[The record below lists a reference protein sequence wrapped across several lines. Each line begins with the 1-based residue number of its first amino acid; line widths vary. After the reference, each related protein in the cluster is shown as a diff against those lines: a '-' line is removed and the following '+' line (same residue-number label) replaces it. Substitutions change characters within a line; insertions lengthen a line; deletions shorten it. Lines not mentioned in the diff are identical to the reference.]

1 MPASFADIAAVLR
14 DPAKQRFVV
23 VSHLRP
29 DGDALGC
36 QLAFGLCLR
45 ELGKREVAIW
55 NEDGMLDK
63 LRFLPRSDLV
73 SLPPAEPQE
82 FDVLVALDTASHQRL
97 GTPLN
102 SIAGK
107 PLTINLDHHVSNPGY
122 GDLSHIDA
130 ASPAT
135 GQLLYEFFVDQGL
148 PLTTDMATNLFAAIS
163 TDTGSFQYAS
173 TTARTYEVAA
183 ELIRCGVD
191 FATLSRELYGSYP
204 RRRLELLKSLLHTLR
219 ISDDERVASFAL
231 DLATARQLG
240 VGPED
245 NEGLIDYIRA
255 VDTTVVAIFF
265 EELDGGL
272 VRVSMR
278 SKTPAAD
285 VSAICGRFGG
295 GGHVMAA
302 GARVRGTLTEVE
314 ERVLLAVDKAIGQK
328 SAG

>member
-1 MPASFADIAAVLR
+1 MQATFADIAAVLR
-14 DPAKQRFVV
+14 DPAHQRFVV

-29 DGDALGC
+29 DGDALGS

-63 LRFLPRSDLV
+63 LRFLPRSELV
-73 SLPPAEPQE
+73 EAPPAEPPRE
-82 FDVLVALDTASHQRL
+82 FDVLVALDTATHPRL
-97 GTPLN
+97 GTPLR
-102 SIAGK
+102 SIAGQ

-122 GDLSHIDA
+122 GNLPHIDA
-130 ASPAT
+130 TSPAT
-135 GQLLYEFFVDQGL
+135 GQLLYEFFTDQGL

-183 ELIRCGVD
+183 DLIRRGVD
-191 FATLSRELYGSYP
+191 IATLSRQLYGSYP
-204 RRRLELLKSLLHTLR
+204 RRRLDLLQALLHTLR
-219 ISDDERVASFAL
+219 VSDDERVASFAL
-231 DLATARQLG
+231 DLATAERIG

-255 VDTTVVAIFF
+255 IDTVLVAIFF

-285 VSAICGRFGG
+285 VSAICGGFGG

-302 GARVRGTLTEVE
+302 GAHVRGPLAEVE
-314 ERVLLAVDKAIGQK
+314 NRVLAAVHAALPLAA
-328 SAG
+328 

>member
-1 MPASFADIAAVLR
+1 MQAAFADIAAVLR
-14 DPAKQRFVV
+14 DPARQRFVV

-63 LRFLPRSDLV
+63 LRFLPRSELV
-73 SLPPAEPQE
+73 EPPPAEPRE
-82 FDVLVALDTASHQRL
+82 FDVLVALDTATHPRL
-97 GTPLN
+97 GTPLK
-102 SIAGK
+102 SIAGQ

-122 GDLSHIDA
+122 GDLPHVDA
-130 ASPAT
+130 SSPAT

-183 ELIRCGVD
+183 DLIRRGVD
-191 FATLSRELYGSYP
+191 VATLSRQLYGSYP
-204 RRRLELLKSLLHTLR
+204 RRRLDLLKSLLHTLR

-255 VDTTVVAIFF
+255 VDSVLVAVFF

-285 VSAICGRFGG
+285 VSAICGQFGG
-295 GGHVMAA
+295 GGHVLAA
-302 GARVRGTLTEVE
+302 GARVRGPLAEVE
-314 ERVLLAVDKAIGQK
+314 DRVLTAVHDRLRRNDE
-328 SAG
+328 